1 MNQHERRN
9 VFILSMCQGLWMTG
23 VMIVM
28 TVSVL
33 AGRLLAPDAGLSS
46 VPLTVQ
52 FVVMTAMII
61 PASLLMRAVG
71 RRAGFTL
78 GALVGGIGAAISSV
92 AILLESFFLFCVGA
106 ALIGV
111 FNAFAG
117 YYRFAAADAATDSLK
132 STAISLVLAGGVL
145 AAFFGPQLAKI
156 SHVLFA
162 PIPFAGAYAVMVG
175 LSLLAALL
183 VCFVDIPKP
192 ALTLSNHGTRSL
204 YTIAKQPAFV
214 VALVTG
220 VICYAVM
227 TLVMSATPLAMA
239 DSHHPFEDAVFVIEW
254 HAFGMFAPSFITGY
268 LIARIGVLETII
280 GGSLIM
286 LAGLGAN
293 LTGTSVGHFWVGLF
307 LIGIGWNFMFIGATR
322 LLTETYTSSEVAKV
336 QACNDFLIF
345 AAVAIAALLAGWL
358 QHAFRWEIVNLGTL
372 PAVLFA
378 LAAACW
384 LLWHVKREAGPVD
397 VIKG

>member
-1 MNQHERRN
+1 MIQRDLQN

-33 AGRLLAPDAGLSS
+33 AGRELAADAALASL
-46 VPLTVQ
+46 PLTIQ

-61 PASLLMRAVG
+61 PASFLMRAMS
-71 RRAGFTL
+71 RRSGFTL
-78 GALVGGIGAAISSV
+78 GALAGAIGAAISTI
-92 AILLESFFLFCVGA
+92 AILNQSFLLFCFGA

-117 YYRFAAADAATDSLK
+117 YYRFAAADAASGSFK
-132 STAISLVLAGGVL
+132 SRAISLVLAGGVL
-145 AAFFGPQLAKI
+145 AAFFGPQLAKA
-156 SHVLFA
+156 SQVLFD
-162 PIPFAGAYAVMVG
+162 PFPFAGAYAVMIG

-183 VCFVDIPKP
+183 ILFVDIPKP
-192 ALTLSNHGTRSL
+192 ASMPSDSPSRSL
-204 YTIAKQPAFV
+204 HMIAKQPNFV
-214 VALVTG
+214 VALITG

-239 DSHHPFEDAVFVIEW
+239 DSHHLFADAVFVIEW

-268 LIARIGVLETII
+268 LITRIGVLETIV

-286 LAGLGAN
+286 LSGIGVN
-293 LTGTSVGHFWVGLF
+293 LTGTSVSHFWIGLVF
-307 LIGIGWNFMFIGATR
+307 IGIGWNFMFIGATN
-322 LLTETYTSSEVAKV
+322 LLTETYKPSEMAKV
-336 QACNDFLIF
+336 QACNDFIIF
-345 AAVAIAALLAGWL
+345 AAVAVAAMLAGWL
-358 QHAFRWEIVNLGTL
+358 QHVFRWEIVNLGVL
-372 PAVLFA
+372 PAVLLA

-384 LLWHVKREAGPVD
+384 LLWRGKREGSPL
-397 VIKG
+397 KNHPS